1 MITTNL
7 AEIVGNLFKKN
18 NKMLSLAES
27 CTGGALASILVS
39 SNSGASEWFYGSK
52 VVYTPQTK
60 RSWVGLSN
68 EETVDCESE
77 ICAELLALKLWKG
90 DTSWDNGKLVVKL
103 GVAPPREL
111 ITLAVV
117 GDTDPKYGNSFYIA
131 ICDHRG
137 TVDCEEFVIVE
148 DIFELERKE
157 RIELIVSKC
166 LIELIKKLIN

>member
-1 MITTNL
+1 MIAEDL
-7 AEIVGNLFKKN
+7 AKIVGGLFKKS
-18 NKMLSLAES
+18 NKMLALAES
-27 CTGGALASILVS
+27 CTGGALAAVLVAN
-39 SNSGASEWFYGSK
+39 NSGASEWFYGSK

-60 RSWVGLSN
+60 ISWVGLSN
-68 EETVDCESE
+68 EETVDCESKL
-77 ICAELLALKLWKG
+77 CAESLALKLWKCN
-90 DTSWDNGKLVVKL
+90 TSWDNDKLVVKL

-137 TVDCEEFVIVE
+137 VNSCEEFVIVE

-157 RIELIVSKC
+157 RIELIVNKC
-166 LIELIKKLIN
+166 LIELIKKLID